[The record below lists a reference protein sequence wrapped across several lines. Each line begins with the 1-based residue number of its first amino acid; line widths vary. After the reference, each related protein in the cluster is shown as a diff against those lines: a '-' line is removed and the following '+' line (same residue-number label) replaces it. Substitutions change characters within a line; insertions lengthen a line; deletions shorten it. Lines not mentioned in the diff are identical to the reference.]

1 MGRTV
6 YAVPGNINS
15 QTSIGCN
22 LLIRDGAIPLIIIDD
37 MIRDIG
43 ATPKKTDS
51 VNNDLDSDERIVFDV
66 VRRLSGATM
75 EEIISGTGF
84 SPGLANS
91 LVTVMEI
98 KGVVESYA
106 GRIYLSR

>member
-1 MGRTV
+1 MVTTYLITNNGKWRYGST
-6 YAVPGNINS
+6 AVEF
-15 QTSIGCN
+15 
-22 LLIRDGAIPLIIIDD
+22 
-37 MIRDIG
+37 
-43 ATPKKTDS
+43 PKKTDS
-51 VNNDLDSDERIVFDV
+51 LNCDLEPDEMKVFDV
-66 VRRLSGATM
+66 VRQMSGATM

-98 KGVVESYA
+98 KGVIESYA